1 MENGLDGK
9 IVQDFFQ
16 NKEINQTELRH
27 LIAGILEISPSD
39 LILHQKK
46 ILSKIEI
53 SKIKNGIQRLKI
65 NEPVYRI
72 LGWREFYGRKFFL
85 NSATLE
91 PRADSEILI
100 DTIKDHFP
108 VESSINILELGTG
121 SGCLLLTLLAEFPN
135 AKGLAT
141 DVSKQALKCA
151 EKNAEKLSLTSRIS
165 FFEDDLLDS
174 KISKKFDI
182 IISNPP
188 YISTSK
194 IKNLDKNVK
203 KFDPILALDGGKTGL
218 KFYKEI
224 AKKYKEWLNPNGK
237 MFLEIGFDQ
246 AEDTLVLFPSGKII
260 LDYGKNPRIL
270 LV

>member
-9 IVQDFFQ
+9 TVQDFFQ

-46 ILSKIEI
+46 ILSKTEI
-53 SKIKNGIQRLKI
+53 SKIKN
-65 NEPVYRI
+65 
-72 LGWREFYGRKFFL
+72 
-85 NSATLE
+85 
-91 PRADSEILI
+91 
-100 DTIKDHFP
+100 
-108 VESSINILELGTG
+108 
-121 SGCLLLTLLAEFPN
+121 LLLTLLAEFPN

-141 DVSKQALKCA
+141 DVSKRALKCA

-246 AEDTLVLFPSGKII
+246 AEDILVLFPSGKII